1 MATVTIDRPMKR
13 STCQPGIKNTE
24 QVHKSQPLTELN
36 ININKKFPIPKH
48 DVINKNDDIRN
59 LFKIYHQ
66 NI

>member
-1 MATVTIDRPMKR
+1 MATVTIDRPMNR
-13 STCQPGIKNTE
+13 STCQPGINNTE

-36 ININKKFPIPKH
+36 NNTNKKFPIPKH
-48 DVINKNDDIRN
+48 DVINENDDIRN